1 MMIKKRTYK
10 RNVERGKWKEN
21 TLAKGIVLLAIIS
34 LSSFLF
40 PLSTI
45 RAQVSVEASVDRI
58 EMLVGQQAHVTLK
71 AVVKENSKVEFP
83 KFKPSEYVTPGV
95 EVLSGQSMDDK
106 ALDNGCVE
114 KAMVYTLTSF
124 DDTLYYLPPFTVK
137 VDGKPYQSKSLALK
151 VLTIEVDTTHVE
163 QFFGP
168 KDVQDN
174 PFLWSDWS
182 LSFWLSVL
190 LLILLALVYY
200 LYIRMRDNK
209 PIITHI
215 RIVKKLLP
223 HQKAMKE
230 IEQIKADKMVSS
242 ENPREYYTKLTDTLR
257 KYIEE
262 RYGFSAM
269 EMTSSEIIEKLT
281 ATQDQKALD
290 ELRQLFTTADL
301 VKFAKYSTLINEN
314 DKNLVSAIE
323 FINQTKLE
331 NVPTEEVVKPQLS
344 AEDVRSQK
352 MRRTLKGIIFV
363 LIVCCVALLCY
374 VIYNVYQQIS

>member
-1 MMIKKRTYK
+1 MVK
-10 RNVERGKWKEN
+10 
-21 TLAKGIVLLAIIS
+21 VLLVLFTIHCS
-34 LSSFLF
+34 LF
-40 PLSTI
+40 PSS
-45 RAQVSVEASVDRI
+45 AQVSVEANVDRI

-83 KFKPSEYVTPGV
+83 QFKASEFVTPGV
-95 EVLSGQSMDDK
+95 EVLAGQSLDDK
-106 ALDNGCVE
+106 EMDNGCVE

-242 ENPREYYTKLTDTLR
+242 ELR
-257 KYIEE
+257 RYIEE

-281 ATQDQKALD
+281 ASQDQKALA

-314 DKNLVSAIE
+314 DMNLVNAIE

-344 AEDVRSQK
+344 EADVRSQK
-352 MRRTLKGIIFV
+352 MRRTLKGIITI

-374 VIYNVYQQIS
+374 VVYTVYQQIN